1 MADIDPLATGATV
14 PGHFGAPGSGV
25 TLAAASIAAAWNVQG
40 DPARPGF
47 AAAVRDAFGVD
58 LPLRPNT
65 LARSDA
71 LTALWLGPRSWLLV
85 AGDAPSVDDY
95 PARRDAINEAGGA
108 LFDVSAGRVGW
119 SVAGPRAAAVLA
131 KGCPLDLDP
140 RVFAPGAC
148 AQSVFGRI
156 GALFARCDE
165 SPAWAL
171 LVPRSYAR
179 DAWQALCESAAQY
192 GADVLPPAPFGH
204 PAGRAAGHPG
214 GRAPAPHD
222 GRP

>member
-1 MADIDPLATGATV
+1 MADFDPLATGDAV

-25 TLAAASIAAAWNVQG
+25 TLAAATIAAAWNVQG

-47 AAAVRDAFGVD
+47 AAAVRDAFGVH

-85 AGDAPSVDDY
+85 AGDAPPLDHY
-95 PARRDAINEAGGA
+95 PARRDAINAAGGA

-119 SVAGPRAAAVLA
+119 TVAGPRAADVLA
-131 KGCPLDLDP
+131 KGCPLDLHP
-140 RVFAPGAC
+140 RAFAPGTC
-148 AQSVFGRI
+148 AQSLFGRI
-156 GALFARCDE
+156 GVLVARCDDT
-165 SPAWAL
+165 PAFAL

-179 DAWQALCESAAQY
+179 DGWHVLCGSAAQY
-192 GADVLPPAPFGH
+192 GCDVLPPAAFGR
-204 PAGRAAGHPG
+204 PAGR
-214 GRAPAPHD
+214 
-222 GRP
+222 

>member
-1 MADIDPLATGATV
+1 MADIDPFATGAAA
-14 PGHFGAPGSGV
+14 PGHFGAAGSGV
-25 TLAAASIAAAWNVQG
+25 TLAAATIGAAWNVQG

-47 AAAVRDAFGVD
+47 VTAVRDVFGVE

-65 LARSDA
+65 LARGDA

-85 AGDAPSVDDY
+85 AGEASPLDDY
-95 PARRDAINEAGGA
+95 PARRDAINAAGGA
-108 LFDVSAGRVGW
+108 LFDVSAGRVAW
-119 SVAGPRAAAVLA
+119 TVAGPRAADVLA

-140 RVFAPGAC
+140 RAFAPGAC
-148 AQSVFGRI
+148 AQSVYGRI
-156 GALFARCDE
+156 GALVARCDE
-165 SPAWAL
+165 SPAYAL

-179 DAWQALCESAAQY
+179 DAWQALCEAAAQY

-204 PAGRAAGHPG
+204 PAGQPG